1 MMTTA
6 FNSRLVQS
14 GKDLEVAH
22 AMHMHTAGLV
32 GARSKRGTTLMT
44 TLTFLF
50 LTDPLG
56 SRSSLSVFL
65 THGRNTEKG
74 TQHLAMRRAAW
85 AMGGEGIEWGNA
97 SSGRARGIWRHSVG
111 RYPCISGFLF
121 FSSPFFL
128 FLNAS
133 DWDGMGYLVKWGVW
147 SGLENLCFSCCGLWL
162 DLSPFGAAEGPR
174 WAPRQGTR
182 MDTAA
187 YFLCAW

>member
-1 MMTTA
+1 MTTA
-6 FNSRLVQS
+6 FNSRLVQL

-22 AMHMHTAGLV
+22 AMHAHSRFGW
-32 GARSKRGTTLMT
+32 RTTLMT

-50 LTDPLG
+50 LTDLLG
-56 SRSSLSVFL
+56 SRSSSLSVFL
-65 THGRNTEKG
+65 TRGRNTEKG

-85 AMGGEGIEWGNA
+85 AMEGEGIEWGNA

-147 SGLENLCFSCCGLWL
+147 PGLENLCFSCCGLWL